1 MAELLAKV
9 LESFMTNNG
18 FCNTISHQMACVNTN
33 FYNINIKKNEH
44 SYLKRT
50 KDIQNIISK
59 LSFIEDLNISKDYSV
74 VSNKFLLELGNDLD
88 KFLHPNVIKD
98 IALSFY
104 CFDVYTNEYNYNKI
118 IIHYNFPNDNI
129 KILYWKKDEI
139 PIDFIFEFS
148 FNLWRK
154 INSTLVFAYPNSY
167 ENFVYSLS
175 SIFEK
180 EYCNYKIKHYIASI
194 FTDMRYTNYMISKTE
209 YKQGKKFIIKLL
221 KHINKDFF
229 PQDYITLTTTKPT
242 MVKLIESSSNLK
254 EYEYFRFFMFENLT
268 SYFVHQLIFDIIQ
281 NSLFTTTNNIEDWIS
296 GYLFGLL
303 E

>member
-1 MAELLAKV
+1 MTELLAKV

-18 FCNTISHQMACVNTN
+18 FCNTISHQMACVNIN
-33 FYNINIKKNEH
+33 FYNIDIKKNKH
-44 SYLKRT
+44 AYLKRT
-50 KDIQNIISK
+50 EDIQDIIFK
-59 LSFIEDLNISKDYSV
+59 LSFIENFSISKNYSA
-74 VSNKFLLELGNDLD
+74 VSNEFLIELSTNLN
-88 KFLHPNVIKD
+88 KLLHSDIMKD
-98 IALSFY
+98 IALTFY
-104 CFDVYTNEYNYNKI
+104 CFDAYTNEYYNNDI
-118 IIHYNFPNDNI
+118 IMHYNFPNDNI

-139 PIDFIFEFS
+139 PIDFIFKFT
-148 FNLWRK
+148 FNLWKK
-154 INSTLVFAYPNSY
+154 INTLAFSYSNSY
-167 ENFVYSLS
+167 DIFVFSLS
-175 SIFEK
+175 PIFEK
-180 EYCNYKIKHYIASI
+180 EYYNYKIKHNIASI

-209 YKQGKKFIIKLL
+209 YKKGKKFITELL

-242 MVKLIESSSNLK
+242 MAKLIESSSNLK